1 MKKYKLIVL
10 LSIITVYLMSLNF
23 IDANV
28 KQFDLRFYNGK
39 DNGLFSYFEVSILT
53 VIFLYI
59 DLFRNILLAIVLG
72 LLYGIISIVIIYL
85 TYNTDDF
92 FKLFIIYLIFSFLP
106 IYILSFIRNGSY
118 LNLEFKAANILIV
131 VIYILF
137 LEIILKFSMQS
148 SLLELIGN

>member
-23 IDANV
+23 IDSNV

-72 LLYGIISIVIIYL
+72 LLYGVISIVIIYL
-85 TYNTDDF
+85 TYNTYDF
-92 FKLFIIYLIFSFLP
+92 FRLFIIYLTFSFLP

-118 LNLEFKAANILIV
+118 LNLEFKDANILIV
-131 VIYILF
+131 LIYILF

-148 SLLELIGN
+148 SLLELISN